1 MISPKRSVLVR
12 YPGAIPPELQ
22 GGVATVGNFDGV
34 HLGHEHLVRAL
45 VAHGHGAPSAVVT
58 FYPHPIKVLTGSAE
72 PRPISTIREKTE
84 RFGGLGVSLLYLIHF
99 TRAVANM
106 TARQF
111 IEEVFIKRLAI
122 KMLVVGE
129 DVAIGKG
136 REGNLE
142 FLRRELPAYG
152 IRLEVVP
159 QLQIASTRP
168 SSRTIR
174 TLLAAGQMEQAQV
187 LLGEPYT
194 ISARVGHGDKR
205 GGQLGFPTANV
216 AFGSRLVP
224 KRGVYACRVMVDG
237 KPYKAVANVG
247 VRPTFS
253 GSGERLEVHILD
265 FPSHSLYSKRLVITF
280 RAFLREERRFS
291 SPDELKVQIQADIH
305 AARALLGDE

>member
-1 MISPKRSVLVR
+1 MTTHVRSVLVR
-12 YPGAIPPELQ
+12 YPGNIPPELQ

-45 VAHGHGAPSAVVT
+45 KAHGHGAPSAVIT
-58 FYPHPIKVLTGSAE
+58 FYPHPIKVLTGSSE
-72 PRPISTIREKTE
+72 PMPISTIREKAE

-99 TRAVANM
+99 TRAVAQM

-111 IEEVFIKRLAI
+111 IEEVLVKRLAI
-122 KMLVVGE
+122 KVLVVGE

-142 FLRRELPAYG
+142 FLRRELPAYN

-159 QLQIASTRP
+159 QLQIDGVRP

-174 TLLAAGQMEQAQV
+174 TLLAAGEMEQASV

-194 ISARVGHGDKR
+194 ICARVGHGDKR
-205 GGQLGFPTANV
+205 GAQLGFPTANV
-216 AFGSRLVP
+216 AFGCRLVP
-224 KRGVYACRVMVDG
+224 KRGVYACRVVVQG
-237 KPYKAVANVG
+237 VTYKAVANVG

-265 FPSHSLYSKRLVITF
+265 FPSQSLYSKRLVITF
-280 RAFLREERRFS
+280 LAFLREEKRFS
-291 SPDELKVQIQADIH
+291 SVEELRAQIKSDID
-305 AARALLGDE
+305 AARELIGDE